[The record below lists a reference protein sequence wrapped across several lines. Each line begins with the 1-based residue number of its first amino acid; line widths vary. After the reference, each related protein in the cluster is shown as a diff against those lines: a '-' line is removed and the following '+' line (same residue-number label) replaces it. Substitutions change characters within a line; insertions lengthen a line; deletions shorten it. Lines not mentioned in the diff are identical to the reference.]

1 VIEMARIKIDWTK
14 VEMAGP
20 VEAPALVGGLPEAIK
35 PNVVSGG
42 IKTKLAKVTLNV
54 GEGDSAKMYG
64 AAFLRITESD
74 DASVDSI
81 LSAIKAAGKNAVI
94 DSYNGIQRDARLAY
108 LTGAFGDVTAAIQ
121 EAVDSMVANGFDA
134 TEARDLV
141 LAKRAKAGLRV

>member
-1 VIEMARIKIDWTK
+1 
-14 VEMAGP
+14 
-20 VEAPALVGGLPEAIK
+20 
-35 PNVVSGG
+35 
-42 IKTKLAKVTLNV
+42 
-54 GEGDSAKMYG
+54 MYG

-141 LAKRAKAGLRV
+141 LGQARKGRTESLILSSVRFDGRMSARVSGLFHSCQSIPRINPASGRQ